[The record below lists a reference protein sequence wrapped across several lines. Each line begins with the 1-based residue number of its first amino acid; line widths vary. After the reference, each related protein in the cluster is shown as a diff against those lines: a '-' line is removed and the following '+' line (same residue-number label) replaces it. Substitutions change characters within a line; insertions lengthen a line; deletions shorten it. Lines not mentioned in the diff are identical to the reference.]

1 MRHLLIASLVALL
14 GVSMSA
20 ADKINPAFFGTWK
33 LNPAKSKADPGPM
46 VRSQT
51 VTIEPRGDG
60 FTLTADT
67 ENADGTTSHTVR
79 IAAFDGKEVSVQ
91 GTTNPNAKELY
102 TSISDRSL
110 KREIRIDG
118 QVTNTLTATLSADG
132 KSYTSDTTATNA
144 QGQPVHN
151 QFVLEKQ

>member
-1 MRHLLIASLVALL
+1 MRHLLIASLVVLL

-67 ENADGTTSHTVR
+67 ENADGTTSHTGTHRRVR
-79 IAAFDGKEVSVQ
+79 REGSVGARHDQ
-91 GTTNPNAKELY
+91 SQCEGNVRQHQ
-102 TSISDRSL
+102 RSL
-110 KREIRIDG
+110 IE
-118 QVTNTLTATLSADG
+118 A
-132 KSYTSDTTATNA
+132 
-144 QGQPVHN
+144 
-151 QFVLEKQ
+151 

>member
-1 MRHLLIASLVALL
+1 MRHLLIASLVVLL
-14 GVSMSA
+14 GVSVSA
-20 ADKINPAFFGTWK
+20 ADRMNPAFFGTWK

-46 VRSQT
+46 VKSQT
-51 VTIEPRGDG
+51 VTIEPQGDG

-79 IAAFDGKEVSVQ
+79 TAAFDGKGVSVQ
-91 GTTNPNAKELY
+91 GTTNPNAEELY
-102 TSISDRSL
+102 TRLGDRSL
-110 KREIRIDG
+110 KREIRVGG

-132 KSYTSDTTATNA
+132 KSYTSETIATNG
-144 QGQPVHN
+144 QGQTIHN